1 MKKDCRLTALWQCG
15 VDIIPKWRMSSTPL
29 HCIFSLVLCGLCK
42 ETVTPT
48 DFSGFEEDL
57 ERSTNRP
64 LSDFNVVLAFYDISD
79 GFWIDPRSPGKITP
93 EGATR
98 VRMPNSIEDYRNP
111 KQVVEI
117 QDVDLFKDT

>member
-1 MKKDCRLTALWQCG
+1 MKKNCGLTALWQCG
-15 VDIIPKWRMSSTPL
+15 VDIVPKWRISATPL

-42 ETVTPT
+42 ENVTPA
-48 DFSGFEEDL
+48 DFSGFEHDL

-79 GFWIDPRSPGKITP
+79 GFWIDPRSPGDLTQK
-93 EGATR
+93 
-98 VRMPNSIEDYRNP
+98 VRMPPTLEDYKNP
-111 KQVVEI
+111 KQKVEI